1 MATAIE
7 RNPIRNRGL
16 KMIPVDQ
23 EKRHDEWLRIRR
35 GYIGGSDAGAII
47 GLNPYASAF
56 SVWAEKTGKTPEF
69 GGNISTRTGT
79 LLEDLVARLFM
90 EETGKKVQR
99 LNFTIVNEEYPF
111 ACANIDREIIGED
124 AILECKTTTSFLNVK
139 KFRTGEYPE
148 QWYAQMTHYLAVT
161 GAKKAYLAVLI
172 ECRDFRIFELERDE
186 EEIKALM
193 DAEWE
198 FWNTYVLPKKTP
210 PVDGHSAT
218 SEAIKKIFSEEAG
231 DSIDL
236 SGFLDVFQQRKAVNE
251 QIKNLKTELDGLDN
265 RLKVAMGSMAKGTCG
280 RFSVSWKLQNTSGLD
295 RDKIKADFPEI
306 DFSKYASQSRVFR
319 VTEKKEK
326 TA

>member
-1 MATAIE
+1 MSTAAE

-16 KMIPVDQ
+16 TLIPYGSR
-23 EKRHDEWLRIRR
+23 EEWLRIRR

-56 SVWAEKTGKTPEF
+56 SVWAEKTGKLPEF
-69 GGNISTRTGT
+69 EGNISTRVGT
-79 LLEDLVARLFM
+79 YLEDLVAKLFQ
-90 EETGKKVQR
+90 EEAGKKVQR
-99 LNFTIVNEEYPF
+99 LNFTIVNHDYPW

-124 AILECKTTTSFLNVK
+124 AILEIKTTTSMGAIK
-139 KFRTGEYPE
+139 KFRSGEYPE
-148 QWYAQMTHYLAVT
+148 QWYGQMVHYLAVT
-161 GAKKAYLAVLI
+161 GAKKAYLAALENNRELRV
-172 ECRDFRIFELERDE
+172 FELERDE
-186 EEIKALM
+186 EEVKALM
-193 DAEWE
+193 DAERE

-251 QIKNLKTELDGLDN
+251 QIKNLKEQLDGLDN
-265 RLKVAMGSMAKGTCG
+265 RVKVAMGSAAKGTCG

-295 RDKIKADFPEI
+295 REKIKADYPDI

>member
-1 MATAIE
+1 MATATE

-16 KMIPVDQ
+16 KMIPYGSH
-23 EKRHDEWLRIRR
+23 EEWLKIRK

-47 GLNPYASAF
+47 GLNPYNSAF
-56 SVWAEKTGKTPEF
+56 SVWAEKTGQTPEF
-69 GGNISTRTGT
+69 EGNISTRVGT
-79 LLEDLVARLFM
+79 YLEDLVAKLFM
-90 EETGKKVQR
+90 EETGKQVQR
-99 LNFTIVNEEYPF
+99 MNFTIVNADYPW
-111 ACANIDREIIGED
+111 ACANIDREVIGED
-124 AILECKTTTSFLNVK
+124 AVLEIKTTTSFGAIK
-139 KFRTGEYPE
+139 KFRSGEYPE
-148 QWYAQMTHYLAVT
+148 QWYGQMVHYLAVT
-161 GAKKAYLAVLI
+161 GAKKAYLAALENNRELRV
-172 ECRDFRIFELERDE
+172 FELERDE
-186 EEIKALM
+186 EEVKALM
-193 DAEWE
+193 DAERE

-251 QIKNLKTELDGLDN
+251 QIKNLKAELDGLDN
-265 RLKVAMGSMAKGTCG
+265 RVKVAMGSMAKGTCG